1 MNDLAL
7 LEQAYLSFK
16 RHDFE
21 SALRHYRSLAEAGR
35 CNQKTLEFFIRL
47 CEEQLNQVDHVRGS
61 PSLQVVSSGS
71 EYRLKEVERI
81 RASAIF
87 DERFYSNLYGH
98 KISSGMSALEDFCSR
113 GWRARRDPNPFFSV
127 ARYLQKEESVDLS
140 GNLVNPLINYL
151 DSQYDLKKAKH
162 AGIFD
167 YFEYINHPLTSLCFP
182 CKTDDPESLGH
193 PLKILVVIHAYYPE
207 SLATIFPS
215 LRHMPCRFDL
225 VVTVCSCGDKE
236 VVKEYLE
243 KVDLPIDVL
252 DIKVLTNLGRD
263 LLPFVQVIKGLRLQN
278 KAYDFVLKLHT
289 KRSVASGK
297 GKEFGGKWLEGSLSN
312 LLGSPE
318 NVKYILLE
326 LLQTTNC
333 ALVSPLISLDVF
345 RFCKWKN
352 NLAPISHLL
361 DRFGVRESPED
372 FICFPA
378 GSMFWVDFKAAVL
391 IASCFEESRVPPEPL
406 PSNGS
411 YLHAFERLVPY
422 ILESTQKRMQS
433 HCNLDLDQ
441 LSPINFSS
449 LISFEK
455 FEEWMTSSIHRLV
468 QLMATGGFTRKLRF
482 TAYKNSSISCV
493 VVGGDLEKIMATLI
507 SLYFSRSL
515 IDCHI
520 VVYSSSLTSW
530 EIEDLMH
537 LFPGIS
543 CQKEISS
550 ADPGGCFLGFL
561 SQLMSGGAMI
571 LQAGKIVNPV
581 QFGHML
587 ARFFEDKSRLCS
599 LQSDDRKR
607 ANSGFPILLG
617 RSRLFIELL
626 QKFSLEGAQD
636 SDLISLLRQCSYHAQ
651 QVRSDVF

>member
-7 LEQAYLSFK
+7 LKQAYLSFK

-61 PSLQVVSSGS
+61 PPLKVVSSGS

-87 DERFYSNLYGH
+87 DERFYLNLYGH

-127 ARYLQKEESVDLS
+127 ARYLQKEESVDPS

-182 CKTDDPESLGH
+182 CKADDPESLEH

-215 LRHMPCRFDL
+215 LRHMPCHFDL

-252 DIKVLTNLGRD
+252 DIKVLPNLGRD
-263 LLPFVQVIKGLRLQN
+263 LLPFVQVINGLRLQN
-278 KAYDFVLKLHT
+278 KTYDFVLKLHT

-297 GKEFGGKWLEGSLSN
+297 GQEYGGKWLEGSLSN

-326 LLQTTNC
+326 LLQMSDC

-441 LSPINFSS
+441 LSPISFSS
-449 LISFEK
+449 LTSFEK
-455 FEEWMTSSIHRLV
+455 FDDWMSSSIHQLV
-468 QLMATGGFTRKLRF
+468 QLMATDGLTRKLHF
-482 TAYKNSSISCV
+482 PAYKNSSISCV
-493 VVGGDLEKIMATLI
+493 VVGGDLEQIMATLI

-515 IDCHI
+515 IDCKI
-520 VVYSSSLTSW
+520 VVYSSSLTSL
-530 EIEDLMH
+530 EIKNLSH
-537 LFPGIS
+537 LCPGIS
-543 CQKEISS
+543 CQKGISS
-550 ADPGGCFLGFL
+550 ADPVTCFLGFL
-561 SQLMSGGAMI
+561 SQLMSGGSVI
-571 LQAGKIVNPV
+571 LPAGEIVNPV
-581 QFGHML
+581 QFSHVL
-587 ARFFEDKSRLCS
+587 AGFFEDSSRLYS
-599 LQSDDRKR
+599 LQCDDQKL
-607 ANSGFPILLG
+607 ANIGFPILLG
-617 RSRLFIELL
+617 RSSLLIEIL
-626 QKFSLEGAQD
+626 QAFGPEEAQD
-636 SDLISLLRQCSYHAQ
+636 SGLVTFLRQCSCHAQ